1 MADVKN
7 IIKLLQLLTREEGV
21 SLEELEVALEM
32 KNKGIYKNL
41 TLLKDADVEVI
52 KVKPRHW
59 RVRQEE
65 LLGLFNLSSEDLV
78 KVDHIKEAIIDDKC
92 INLLKYQNSKGYTG
106 DFKVEPISLFDRN
119 RRLWCF
125 DLKDH
130 QLKQFKL
137 SRAEYVEITTRPR
150 YYKERYVDVQC
161 DIFGTASKEVRKIS
175 FLLTTL
181 GYQLM
186 KETYP
191 ESRQYLTEINT
202 RNDNFIYKY
211 EGEVFSYKGVG
222 RFILGIPG
230 HVMDIQ
236 PKSLLYH
243 VQEELKRAYYSEL

>member
-7 IIKLLQLLTREEGV
+7 IIKLLQLLSREEGV
-21 SLEELEVALEM
+21 SLQELEEVLEM
-32 KNKGIYKNL
+32 KDKGIYKNL
-41 TLLKDADVEVI
+41 TSLIKADIEVI
-52 KVKPRHW
+52 KVKPGHW
-59 RVRQEE
+59 RIRQEE
-65 LLGLFNLSSEDLV
+65 LLGLFDLSSDDLV
-78 KVDHIKEAIIDDKC
+78 KVDQIKEAIIDDKC
-92 INLLKYQNSKGYTG
+92 VNLIAYQNSKGYTG

-137 SRAEYVEITTRPR
+137 SRARSIEITTRPR
-150 YYKERYVDVQC
+150 YNKDRHLSVQC
-161 DIFGTASKEVRKIS
+161 DIFGTASNEVRKIS

-186 KETYP
+186 RETYP
-191 ESRQYLTEINT
+191 ESGQYLTEINT

-211 EGEVFSYKGVG
+211 EGEVFSYNGVG

-230 HVMDIQ
+230 HVKDIK
-236 PKSLLYH
+236 PKSLLLH
-243 VQEELKRAYYSEL
+243 VQEEVKRSYYS